1 MTTPPPDFDI
11 GALVEHIHLLARHR
25 SAALAAVAVV
35 SPGEPEALA
44 GDLER
49 ALRRAGYPGIEVRAV
64 RGPSTAV
71 LSVEYRR

>member
-1 MTTPPPDFDI
+1 LTTPPPDSDI

-35 SPGEPEALA
+35 APVEPEALA
-44 GDLER
+44 GALEQ
-49 ALRRAGYPGIEVRAV
+49 ALGRAGYPGIEVRAV